1 MSEELVTTI
10 ESHETDSVLVTS
22 DATIA
27 VDSDVPHGNNSRS
40 SQKFLST
47 LLFPVTI
54 EYIDFKGIVL
64 VTFYYTSYITRVHS
78 VNDYDDDDDDDYDSC
93 TLSDRINPIKRDQQ
107 RDKSIHRQ
115 VARRCGLLAVYL

>member
-27 VDSDVPHGNNSRS
+27 VISDVPHGNSSS

-64 VTFYYTSYITRVHS
+64 VTFYYTSYILRVHF
-78 VNDYDDDDDDDYDSC
+78 VDDYDDDDDDDDSC

-115 VARRCGLLAVYL
+115 VARRCGLLAVHL

>member
-1 MSEELVTTI
+1 MSEDLVI

-27 VDSDVPHGNNSRS
+27 VISDVPHGNS
-40 SQKFLST
+40 SSSEKFLST

-54 EYIDFKGIVL
+54 EYIDFKGIEL
-64 VTFYYTSYITRVHS
+64 VSFYYTSYITRVQP
-78 VNDYDDDDDDDYDSC
+78 VDDYGDDDSC

-115 VARRCGLLAVYL
+115 VARRCGLLAVHL